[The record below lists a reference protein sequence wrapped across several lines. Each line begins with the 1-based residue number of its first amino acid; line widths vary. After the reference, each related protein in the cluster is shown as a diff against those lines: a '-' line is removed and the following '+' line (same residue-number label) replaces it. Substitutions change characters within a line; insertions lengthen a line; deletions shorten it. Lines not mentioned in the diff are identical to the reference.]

1 MAAATSILVTRRR
14 IDRLMLFLTTLV
26 AIVSGATSLIT
37 NNLLYLS
44 QIAIPALLWFQ
55 LRRKIP
61 SDGIR
66 TDTIEGSPHT
76 ILLLVWLSLCLALAM
91 LMIALDY
98 LLMGHKLHHPVQPY
112 HGVAFVIHFAV
123 MLIGVAMIDR
133 NKKRVAKHLVDDHA
147 DEQQASDR
155 PF

>member
-98 LLMGHKLHHPVQPY
+98 LLMGHKLHDPVQSY

-123 MLIGVAMIDR
+123 MLMGVAMIERD
-133 NKKRVAKHLVDDHA
+133 KKRVTNHVVDNQA
-147 DEQQASDR
+147 DEQQGSDR